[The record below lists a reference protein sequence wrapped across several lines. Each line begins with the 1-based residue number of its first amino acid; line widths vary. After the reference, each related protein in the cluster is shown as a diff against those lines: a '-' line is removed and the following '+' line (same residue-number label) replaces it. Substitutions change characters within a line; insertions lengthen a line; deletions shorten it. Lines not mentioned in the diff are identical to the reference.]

1 MSGGLAARAGAFL
14 LKARGRLFSRLTG
27 EPMFTNDDMAA
38 RERFGPSELARVFR
52 DKQGKQVH
60 KWHHYLEIYE
70 RHLGHLRGTEF
81 RMLEIGV
88 FRGGSLELWRQY
100 FGEKAIIYGIDIDPR
115 CAAYDGQGGQVR
127 IGSQDDPAFLARVV
141 EEMGGVDVVIDD
153 GSHDSRHITAS
164 FEALFPRLSEGGVY
178 IAEDLHCCY
187 WPSFSGGYRWPWS
200 FISVAKGLVDDMHHW
215 YHRRGERNRAAAG
228 HLKALHFYDSMVVME
243 KERVARP
250 INTLR
255 PLGDAPGE
263 VARAATEETRCVEAA
278 Q

>member
-1 MSGGLAARAGAFL
+1 MAEGLASRALAFA
-14 LKARGRLFSRLTG
+14 LKVRGRLFARTIG
-27 EPMFTNDDMAA
+27 EPMFTNDDPAA
-38 RERFGPSELARVFR
+38 KERFGPSELAQVFR
-52 DKQGKQVH
+52 AKQGNQVH

-81 RMLEIGV
+81 KMLEIGV
-88 FRGGSLELWRQY
+88 FRGGSLELWREY

-115 CAAYDGQGGQVR
+115 CAAYDGKSGQVR

-164 FEALFPRLSEGGVY
+164 FNVLFPRLSEGGIY

-215 YHRRGERNRAAAG
+215 YHRRGAA
-228 HLKALHFYDSMVVME
+228 
-243 KERVARP
+243 
-250 INTLR
+250 
-255 PLGDAPGE
+255 
-263 VARAATEETRCVEAA
+263 C
-278 Q
+278 